1 MINRY
6 QNIPKT
12 KIDGKTVYKT
22 SRYPEIP
29 LSENDIYVIST
40 QGDRFD
46 VLAQQYYGDSSLWW
60 VISIANTGNAGAGTL
75 PVLPQ
80 NSLIIPEG
88 TQIRIPNK
96 KILISSV
103 WQATLPGSILLRAVK
118 GQWTA
123 ARR

>member
-75 PVLPQ
+75 LVLPQ

-88 TQIRIPNK
+88 IQIRIPNNPLEVYNVFNV
-96 KILISSV
+96 INS
-103 WQATLPGSILLRAVK
+103 
-118 GQWTA
+118 
-123 ARR
+123 

>member
-6 QNIPKT
+6 QKIPKT
-12 KIDGKTVYKT
+12 KINGNVVYKT

-29 LSENDIYVIST
+29 LSENDIYVYST

-80 NSLIIPEG
+80 NSLVIPEG
-88 TQIRIPNK
+88 VQIRIPNNPLEVYNVFNQ
-96 KILISSV
+96 INS
-103 WQATLPGSILLRAVK
+103 
-118 GQWTA
+118 
-123 ARR
+123 